1 MKLAMLVNPFTER
14 NLQLAAQVGV
24 EQVVVPYPGL
34 DPDALPGQ
42 AKMVEAFG
50 MRLSVIERKLPH
62 LKIIHDLEGR
72 DAQIGDIKTLLKNMA
87 EVGMNVLCYN
97 WMPDEDWHRTSK
109 DSPERGGAKVTAFDL
124 SQIGAG
130 NLTDADGLPP
140 TRTPADQLWDNLKRF
155 LDEILPTAEDC
166 KIHLAIHPDD
176 PPLANLHGQDRIITS
191 NEAFEKVVSLAPSP
205 YNGLCYCQGALAPA
219 GVDVEAGI
227 RKLAPHIHYAHFRNV
242 SGTAGNF
249 RETFHDNGELD
260 MAALM
265 RAYKESGFSGP
276 MRPDHAPSL
285 AGESNETPGYET
297 LGKLHAIGYMKGLY
311 EAAGFSP
318 T

>member
-14 NLQLAAQVGV
+14 NLRLAAQVGV

-34 DPDALPGQ
+34 DPNALPKL
-42 AKMVEAFG
+42 AKRVEAFG
-50 MRLSVIERKLPH
+50 MGLSVIERKLPH
-62 LKIIHDLEGR
+62 LKIVHDLEGR
-72 DAQIGDIKTLLKNMA
+72 DAQIEDIKTLLRNMA
-87 EVGMNVLCYN
+87 QAGLEILCYN
-97 WMPDEDWHRTSK
+97 WMPDEDWQRTSK
-109 DSPERGGAKVTAFDL
+109 DVPERGGAKVTAFDL
-124 SQIGAG
+124 SQIAKE
-130 NLTDADGLPP
+130 NPTDADGLPP
-140 TRTPADQLWDNLKRF
+140 SRTPADQLWDNLKRF

-166 KIHLAIHPDD
+166 KIRLALHPDD
-176 PPLANLHGQDRIITS
+176 PPLTSLRGQDRIITD
-191 NEAFEKVVSLAPSP
+191 NEAFERVVNLAPSP

-219 GVDVEAGI
+219 GVDVETGI

-242 SGTAGNF
+242 SGTADHF
-249 RETFHDNGELD
+249 RETFHDNGDLD

-285 AGESNETPGYET
+285 AGENNETPGYET

-311 EAAGFSP
+311 DQAVFFAS
-318 T
+318 

>member
-14 NLQLAAQVGV
+14 NLRLAAQVGV

-34 DPDALPGQ
+34 DPNALPKL
-42 AKMVEAFG
+42 AKRVEAFG

-62 LKIIHDLEGR
+62 LKIVHNLEGR
-72 DAQIGDIKTLLKNMA
+72 DAQIEDIKTLLRNMA
-87 EVGMNVLCYN
+87 QAGLEILCYN
-97 WMPDEDWHRTSK
+97 WMPDEDWQRTSK
-109 DSPERGGAKVTAFDL
+109 DVPERGGAKVTAFDL
-124 SQIGAG
+124 SQIAKE
-130 NLTDADGLPP
+130 NPTDADGLPP
-140 TRTPADQLWDNLKRF
+140 TRTPADRLWDNLKHF

-166 KIHLAIHPDD
+166 KVRLALHPDD
-176 PPLANLHGQDRIITS
+176 PPLTSLRGQDRIITS
-191 NEAFEKVVSLAPSP
+191 NEALERVVNLAPSP
-205 YNGLCYCQGALAPA
+205 FNGLCYCQGALAPA
-219 GVDVEAGI
+219 GVDVETGI

-242 SGTAGNF
+242 SGTADHF
-249 RETFHDNGELD
+249 RETFHDNGDLD

-285 AGESNETPGYET
+285 AGETNETPGYET

-311 EAAGFSP
+311 EATGQKV
-318 T
+318 

>member
-34 DPDALPGQ
+34 DPNALPKL
-42 AKMVEAFG
+42 AKRVEAFG

-62 LKIIHDLEGR
+62 LKIVHGLEGR
-72 DAQIGDIKTLLKNMA
+72 DAQIEDIKTLLRNMA
-87 EVGMNVLCYN
+87 QAGLEILCYN
-97 WMPDEDWHRTSK
+97 WMPDEDWQRTSK
-109 DSPERGGAKVTAFDL
+109 DVPERGGAKVTAFDL
-124 SQIGAG
+124 SQIAKE
-130 NLTDADGLPP
+130 NPTDADGLPP
-140 TRTPADQLWDNLKRF
+140 AHTPADRLWDNLKRF

-166 KIHLAIHPDD
+166 KIRLALHPDD
-176 PPLANLHGQDRIITS
+176 PPLTSLRGQDRIITG
-191 NEAFEKVVSLAPSP
+191 NEAFERVLNLAPSP

-219 GVDVEAGI
+219 GVDVETGI

-242 SGTAGNF
+242 SGTADHF
-249 RETFHDNGELD
+249 RETFHDNGDLD

-285 AGESNETPGYET
+285 AGETNETPGYET

-311 EAAGFSP
+311 QATGQKV
-318 T
+318 

>member
-14 NLQLAAQVGV
+14 NLRLAAQVGV

-34 DPDALPGQ
+34 DPNALPKL
-42 AKMVEAFG
+42 AKRVEAFG

-62 LKIIHDLEGR
+62 LKIVHDLEGR
-72 DAQIGDIKTLLKNMA
+72 DAQIEDIKTLLRNMA
-87 EVGMNVLCYN
+87 QAGLEILCYN
-97 WMPDEDWHRTSK
+97 WMPDEDWQRTSK
-109 DSPERGGAKVTAFDL
+109 DVPERGGAKVTAFDL
-124 SQIGAG
+124 SQIAKE
-130 NLTDADGLPP
+130 NPTDADGLPP
-140 TRTPADQLWDNLKRF
+140 TRTPADRLWDNLRRF

-166 KIHLAIHPDD
+166 KIRLALHPDD
-176 PPLANLHGQDRIITS
+176 PPLTSLRGQDRIITS
-191 NEAFEKVVSLAPSP
+191 NEAFERVVNLAPSP
-205 YNGLCYCQGALAPA
+205 FNGLCYCQGALAPA
-219 GVDVEAGI
+219 GVDVETGI

-242 SGTAGNF
+242 SGTADHF
-249 RETFHDNGELD
+249 RETFHDNGDLD

-285 AGESNETPGYET
+285 AGETNETPGYET

-311 EAAGFSP
+311 EATGQKV
-318 T
+318 

>member
-14 NLQLAAQVGV
+14 NLRLAAQVGV

-34 DPDALPGQ
+34 DPNALPKL
-42 AKMVEAFG
+42 AMRVEAFG

-62 LKIIHDLEGR
+62 LKIVHDLEGR
-72 DAQIGDIKTLLKNMA
+72 DAQIEDIKTLLRNMA
-87 EVGMNVLCYN
+87 QAGLEILCYN
-97 WMPDEDWHRTSK
+97 WMPDEDWQRTSK
-109 DSPERGGAKVTAFDL
+109 DVPERGGAKVTAFDL
-124 SQIGAG
+124 SQIAKE
-130 NLTDADGLPP
+130 NPTDADGLPP
-140 TRTPADQLWDNLKRF
+140 TRTPADRLWDNLRRF

-166 KIHLAIHPDD
+166 KIRLALHPDD
-176 PPLANLHGQDRIITS
+176 PPLTSLRGQDRIITS
-191 NEAFEKVVSLAPSP
+191 NEAFERVVNLAPSP
-205 YNGLCYCQGALAPA
+205 FNGLCYCQGALAPA
-219 GVDVEAGI
+219 GVDVETGI

-242 SGTAGNF
+242 SGTADHF
-249 RETFHDNGELD
+249 RETFHDNGDLD

-285 AGESNETPGYET
+285 AGETNETPGYET

-311 EAAGFSP
+311 EATGQKV
-318 T
+318 

>member
-14 NLQLAAQVGV
+14 NLRLAAQVGV

-34 DPDALPGQ
+34 DPNALPKL
-42 AKMVEAFG
+42 AKRVEAFG

-62 LKIIHDLEGR
+62 LKIVHDLEGR
-72 DAQIGDIKTLLKNMA
+72 DAQIEDIKTLLRNMA
-87 EVGMNVLCYN
+87 QAGLEILCYN
-97 WMPDEDWHRTSK
+97 WMPDEDWQRTSK
-109 DSPERGGAKVTAFDL
+109 DVPERGGAKVTAFDL
-124 SQIGAG
+124 SQIAKE
-130 NLTDADGLPP
+130 NPTDADGLPP
-140 TRTPADQLWDNLKRF
+140 TRTPADRLWDNLKRF

-166 KIHLAIHPDD
+166 KIRLALHPDD
-176 PPLANLHGQDRIITS
+176 PPLTSLRGQDRIITS
-191 NEAFEKVVSLAPSP
+191 NEAFERVVNLAPSP
-205 YNGLCYCQGALAPA
+205 FNGLCYCQGALAPA
-219 GVDVEAGI
+219 GVDVETGI

-242 SGTAGNF
+242 SGTADHF
-249 RETFHDNGELD
+249 RETFHDNGDLD

-285 AGESNETPGYET
+285 AGETNETPGYET

-311 EAAGFSP
+311 EATGQKV
-318 T
+318 

>member
-14 NLQLAAQVGV
+14 NLRLAAQVGV

-34 DPDALPGQ
+34 DPNALPKL
-42 AKMVEAFG
+42 AKRVEAFG

-62 LKIIHDLEGR
+62 LKIVHNLEGR
-72 DAQIGDIKTLLKNMA
+72 DAQIEDIKTLLRNMA
-87 EVGMNVLCYN
+87 QAGLEILCYN
-97 WMPDEDWHRTSK
+97 WMPDEDWQRTSK
-109 DSPERGGAKVTAFDL
+109 DVPERGGAKVTAFDL
-124 SQIGAG
+124 SQIAKE
-130 NLTDADGLPP
+130 NPTDADGLPP
-140 TRTPADQLWDNLKRF
+140 TRTPADRLWDNLKRF

-166 KIHLAIHPDD
+166 KIRLALHPDD
-176 PPLANLHGQDRIITS
+176 PPLTSLRGQDRIITS
-191 NEAFEKVVSLAPSP
+191 NEAFERVVNLAPSP
-205 YNGLCYCQGALAPA
+205 FNGLCYCQGALAPA
-219 GVDVEAGI
+219 GVDVETGI

-242 SGTAGNF
+242 SGTADHF
-249 RETFHDNGELD
+249 RETFHDNGDLD

-285 AGESNETPGYET
+285 AGETNETPGYET

-311 EAAGFSP
+311 EATGQKV
-318 T
+318 

>member
-14 NLQLAAQVGV
+14 NLRLAAQVGV

-34 DPDALPGQ
+34 DPNALPKL
-42 AKMVEAFG
+42 AMRVEAFG

-62 LKIIHDLEGR
+62 LKIVHDLEGR
-72 DAQIGDIKTLLKNMA
+72 DAQIEDIKTLLRNMA
-87 EVGMNVLCYN
+87 QAGLEILCYN
-97 WMPDEDWHRTSK
+97 WMPDEDWQRTSK
-109 DSPERGGAKVTAFDL
+109 DVPERGGAKVTAFDL
-124 SQIGAG
+124 SQIAKE
-130 NLTDADGLPP
+130 NPTDADGLPP
-140 TRTPADQLWDNLKRF
+140 ARTPADRLWDNLKRF

-166 KIHLAIHPDD
+166 KIRLALHPDD
-176 PPLANLHGQDRIITS
+176 PPLTSLRGQDRIITS
-191 NEAFEKVVSLAPSP
+191 NEAFERVVNLAPSP
-205 YNGLCYCQGALAPA
+205 FNGLCYCQGALAPA
-219 GVDVEAGI
+219 GVDVETGI

-242 SGTAGNF
+242 SGTADHF
-249 RETFHDNGELD
+249 RETFHDNGDLD

-285 AGESNETPGYET
+285 AGETNETPGYET

-311 EAAGFSP
+311 EATGQKV
-318 T
+318 

>member
-1 MKLAMLVNPFTER
+1 MLVNPFTER

-34 DPDALPGQ
+34 DPDALPDLV
-42 AKMVEAFG
+42 KMVEAFG

-62 LKIIHDLEGR
+62 LKIVHGLEGR
-72 DAQIGDIKTLLKNMA
+72 DAQIEDVKTLLRNMA
-87 EVGMNVLCYN
+87 EVGMEVLCYN
-97 WMPDEDWHRTSK
+97 WMPDEDWQRTSK
-109 DSPERGGAKVTAFDL
+109 DVPERGGAKVTAFDL
-124 SQIGAG
+124 SQIAKE
-130 NLTDADGLPP
+130 NPTDADGLPP
-140 TRTPADQLWDNLKRF
+140 SRTPADRLWDNLKRF

-166 KIHLAIHPDD
+166 KIRLALHPDD
-176 PPLANLHGQDRIITS
+176 PPLTSLRGQDRIITD
-191 NEAFEKVVSLAPSP
+191 NEAFERVVNLAPSP
-205 YNGLCYCQGALAPA
+205 YNGLCYCQGTLAPA
-219 GVDVEAGI
+219 GVDVETGI

-242 SGTAGNF
+242 SGTADHF
-249 RETFHDNGELD
+249 RETFHDNGDLD

-285 AGESNETPGYET
+285 AGENNETPGYET

-311 EAAGFSP
+311 DQAVFFAS
-318 T
+318 

>member
-1 MKLAMLVNPFTER
+1 MLVNPFTER

-34 DPDALPGQ
+34 APDALPRQ

-62 LKIIHDLEGR
+62 LKIVHDLEGR
-72 DAQIGDIKTLLKNMA
+72 DAQIEDIKTLLRNMA
-87 EVGMNVLCYN
+87 EVGMDVLCYN
-97 WMPDEDWHRTSK
+97 WMPDEDWQRTSK
-109 DSPERGGAKVTAFDL
+109 DLPERGGAKVTAFDL
-124 SQIGAG
+124 KQAGEG

-140 TRTPADQLWDNLKRF
+140 VRTPSDQLWDNLKRF

-166 KIHLAIHPDD
+166 KVRLAIHPDD
-176 PPLANLHGQDRIITS
+176 PPLANLHGQDRIIIS
-191 NEAFEKVVSLAPSP
+191 NEAFEKVVALAPSP

-219 GVDVEAGI
+219 GVNVETGI

-249 RETFHDNGELD
+249 RETFHDNGDLD

-265 RAYKESGFSGP
+265 RAYEESGFSGP

-285 AGESNETPGYET
+285 AGEPNETPGYET

-311 EAAGFSP
+311 EAAKS
-318 T
+318 

>member
-14 NLQLAAQVGV
+14 NLRLAAQVGV

-34 DPDALPGQ
+34 DPNALPKL
-42 AKMVEAFG
+42 AKRVEAFG

-62 LKIIHDLEGR
+62 LKIVHGLEGR
-72 DAQIGDIKTLLKNMA
+72 DAQIGDFKTLLRNMA
-87 EVGMNVLCYN
+87 EAGLDILCYN
-97 WMPDEDWHRTSK
+97 WMPDEDWQRTSK
-109 DSPERGGAKVTAFDL
+109 DVPERGGAKVTAFDL
-124 SQIGAG
+124 SQIAKE
-130 NLTDADGLPP
+130 NPTDADGLPP
-140 TRTPADQLWDNLKRF
+140 ARTPADRLWDNLKRF

-166 KIHLAIHPDD
+166 KIRLALHPDD
-176 PPLANLHGQDRIITS
+176 PPLTSLRGQDRIITS
-191 NEAFEKVVSLAPSP
+191 NEAFERVVNLAPSP
-205 YNGLCYCQGALAPA
+205 FNGLCYCQGALAPA
-219 GVDVEAGI
+219 GVDVETGI

-242 SGTAGNF
+242 SGTADHF
-249 RETFHDNGELD
+249 RETFHDNGDLD

-285 AGESNETPGYET
+285 AGETNETPGYET

-311 EAAGFSP
+311 EATGQKV
-318 T
+318 

>member
-14 NLQLAAQVGV
+14 NLRLAAQVGV

-34 DPDALPGQ
+34 DPNALPKL
-42 AKMVEAFG
+42 AMRVEAFG

-62 LKIIHDLEGR
+62 LKIVHDLEGR
-72 DAQIGDIKTLLKNMA
+72 DAQIEDIKTLLRNMA
-87 EVGMNVLCYN
+87 QAGLEILCYN
-97 WMPDEDWHRTSK
+97 WMPDEDWQRTSK
-109 DSPERGGAKVTAFDL
+109 DVPERGGAKVTAFDL
-124 SQIGAG
+124 SQIAKE
-130 NLTDADGLPP
+130 NPTDADGLPP
-140 TRTPADQLWDNLKRF
+140 TRTPADRLWDNLKRF

-166 KIHLAIHPDD
+166 KIRLALHPDD
-176 PPLANLHGQDRIITS
+176 PPLTSLRGQDRIITS
-191 NEAFEKVVSLAPSP
+191 NEAFERVVNLAPSP
-205 YNGLCYCQGALAPA
+205 FNGLCYCQGALAPA
-219 GVDVEAGI
+219 GVDVETGI

-242 SGTAGNF
+242 SGTADHF
-249 RETFHDNGELD
+249 RETFHDNGDLD

-285 AGESNETPGYET
+285 AGETNETPGYET

-311 EAAGFSP
+311 EATGQKV
-318 T
+318 

>member
-1 MKLAMLVNPFTER
+1 MLVNPFTER

-34 DPDALPGQ
+34 DPDALPDLV
-42 AKMVEAFG
+42 KMVEAFG
-50 MRLSVIERKLPH
+50 MHLSVIERKLPH
-62 LKIIHDLEGR
+62 LKIVHGLEGR
-72 DAQIGDIKTLLKNMA
+72 DAQIEDVKTLLRNMA
-87 EVGMNVLCYN
+87 EVSMEVLCYN
-97 WMPDEDWHRTSK
+97 WMPDEDWQRTSK
-109 DSPERGGAKVTAFDL
+109 DVPERGGAKVTAFDL
-124 SQIGAG
+124 KQAGEG
-130 NLTDADGLPP
+130 NLTDADGLPK
-140 TRTPADQLWDNLKRF
+140 TRTPADRLWENLKRF
-155 LDEILPTAEDC
+155 LDDILPTAEDC
-166 KIHLAIHPDD
+166 NVRLALHPDD
-176 PPLANLHGQDRIITS
+176 PPLSNLHGQDRIITS
-191 NEAFEKVVSLAPSP
+191 NEAFERVVALAPSP

-242 SGTAGNF
+242 SGVAEDF
-249 RETFHDNGELD
+249 RETFHDNGGLD

-265 RAYKESGFSGP
+265 RAYKECGFDGP

-311 EAAGFSP
+311 DQASFFES
-318 T
+318 

>member
-62 LKIIHDLEGR
+62 LKIVHDLEGR
-72 DAQIGDIKTLLKNMA
+72 NAQIEDIKTLLRNMA
-87 EVGMNVLCYN
+87 QAGLDILCYN
-97 WMPDEDWHRTSK
+97 WMPDEDWQRTSK
-109 DSPERGGAKVTAFDL
+109 DVPERGGAKVTAFDL
-124 SQIGAG
+124 SQIAKE
-130 NLTDADGLPP
+130 NPTDADGLPP
-140 TRTPADQLWDNLKRF
+140 SRTPADRLWDNLKRF

-166 KIHLAIHPDD
+166 KIRLALHPDD
-176 PPLANLHGQDRIITS
+176 PPLTSLRGQERIITS
-191 NEAFEKVVSLAPSP
+191 NEAFERVVNLAPSP
-205 YNGLCYCQGALAPA
+205 FNGLCYCQGALAPA
-219 GVDVEAGI
+219 RVDVESGI

-242 SGTAGNF
+242 SGTADHF
-249 RETFHDNGELD
+249 RETFHDNGDLD

-265 RAYKESGFSGP
+265 RAYKELGFSGP

-285 AGESNETPGYET
+285 AGETNETPGYET

-311 EAAGFSP
+311 EATGQKV
-318 T
+318 